1 MAGHSSPLAKAGSR
15 GYDGANSPYC
25 STALESNCQPAHS
38 NSLMGLAGQPND
50 YEAPLC
56 GLSGAEV
63 CGRAGLHSD
72 DQSKRCNDASDGLHF
87 MKEAIWRLSK
97 ACGAS

>member
-1 MAGHSSPLAKAGSR
+1 MASHPSPLAKAGSR
-15 GYDGANSPYC
+15 GYDGVKLPHS

-56 GLSGAEV
+56 GLSGAEL
-63 CGRAGLHSD
+63 CGRGGLHSD
-72 DQSKRCNDASDGLHF
+72 DQSKRCNDVNDVMGS
-87 MKEAIWRLSK
+87 MKRPLW
-97 ACGAS
+97 